1 MTRRLTNAEMQLNE
15 MLNNNVDSFESYFES
30 EHADAPIA
38 APQTVA
44 GAGSPR
50 VSKMK
55 GNPLFSAQFDIQ
67 FILKYFTIVT
77 ATGVATEVAAA
88 ALNAGLKTKL
98 PLFLFGNSDF
108 ASGYKKLREQFPL
121 SGGWSYGNPIV
132 YGRDE
137 TPANWDATITNQL
150 LLGDLVIPVTSAL
163 PGAGT
168 TTLGLSI
175 VRCNQ
180 VAYGTLLDALN
191 SDRFVM
197 NMIRYVLDDATK
209 TAQFSQNINFC
220 KQSLFGKFNLDY
232 LSPNSYK
239 KPEQYQNGIIDVPA
253 GWGIDKQKAL
263 ASFVNYD
270 CVGMT
275 WSIFVN
281 MISKVEA

>member
-1 MTRRLTNAEMQLNE
+1 MRRQTTPAEMALLDR
-15 MLNNNVDSFESYFES
+15 LNNNVDSFESYFES
-30 EHADAPIA
+30 EHADQPIA
-38 APQTVA
+38 PPQVQRTSGPA
-44 GAGSPR
+44 

-55 GNPLFSAQFDIQ
+55 GNPLFSAQFDIH

-77 ATGVATEVAAA
+77 ATGVATEVLPA

-108 ASGYKKLREQFPL
+108 ASGFKKLREQFPL
-121 SGGWSYGNPIV
+121 SGGWDYATPIIYGKDAIPS
-132 YGRDE
+132 
-137 TPANWDATITNQL
+137 NWDATITNQL

-163 PGAGT
+163 PGGGT

-180 VAYGTLLDALN
+180 VAYGTLLDAIS
-191 SDRFVM
+191 SDRFLI
-197 NMIRYVLDDATK
+197 NMIRYVLDDTTK
-209 TAQFSQNINFC
+209 TAQFGQNINFC

-239 KPEQYQNGIIDVPA
+239 KPEQYQIGIIDVPA
-253 GWGIDKQKAL
+253 KWGIDKQKAL
-263 ASFVNYD
+263 ATFVYFD

-275 WSIFVN
+275 WSIFVD
-281 MISKVEA
+281 MVSKVEA